1 MLGGDREVCPSPIGV
16 GEGRDP
22 DFWSMARSTY
32 HRKDSLFKNKCGKLS
47 LESPWVVIFTSF
59 SDKDRMLNLGKCN
72 DFRAF
77 EVVLG

>member
-1 MLGGDREVCPSPIGV
+1 M
-16 GEGRDP
+16 
-22 DFWSMARSTY
+22 
-32 HRKDSLFKNKCGKLS
+32 FKNKCGKLS

-59 SDKDRMLNLGKCN
+59 SDKDRMLNLGKWN